1 MKKKLLQALGYL
13 GIAVLIVAIPIAWAS
28 IVKDS
33 MTFEGPL
40 TIKAAITHT
49 GNNTQTGNLTLTGD
63 ITQVGALGLTGD
75 ITQTGSQAVTG
86 NVVVESGYFRPAV
99 YSHASTSG
107 ALTWSTAYGNVLI
120 LSGTTPTAI
129 ALPAITAAMSGYTFT
144 VKNESGATTRTLTP
158 NAGVTDYIEATQG
171 TMTGTSDASMDA
183 AGDVAVWMAVHSGDL
198 AGSYSVWMIVSDKIQ

>member
-13 GIAVLIVAIPIAWAS
+13 GIAVLIVAIPLAWATV
-28 IVKDS
+28 VKDP

-40 TIKAAITHT
+40 TISGAITQASNT
-49 GNNTQTGNLTLTGD
+49 TQTGNLT
-63 ITQVGALGLTGD
+63 LTGD

-120 LSGTTPTAI
+120 LSGTTPIAV

-171 TMTGTSDASMDA
+171 TMTDTSDASIDA

-198 AGSYSVWMIVSDKIQ
+198 AGSYSVWIIVSDKIQ

>member
-1 MKKKLLQALGYL
+1 MKKKLLIVMSGQALVYL
-13 GIAVLIVAIPIAWAS
+13 GIAILIVAIPIAWAS

-49 GNNTQTGNLTLTGD
+49 GNNTQTGNLALTGN
-63 ITQVGALGLTGD
+63 
-75 ITQTGSQAVTG
+75 ITQTGNQAVTG

-120 LSGTTPTAI
+120 LSGTTPIAV

-171 TMTGTSDASMDA
+171 TMTGTADASMDA

-198 AGSYSVWMIVSDKIQ
+198 AGAYSVWMIASDKIQ